1 MLIINRYLASDLWRT
16 LVSVFSVLI
25 LIAISNKFV
34 SLVTKVSSGELSQG
48 LLWKIILFQLPYLSS
63 FLLPFSFFLAI
74 ILSFGR
80 AFVDNELTV
89 LFACGLHWKRLLII
103 GLSFSLIVILITA
116 FLNLVTVPNFNYQSE
131 KMIATQEP
139 GLLADSLIKGRFYSF
154 NHDKL
159 IFYVNGISAN
169 KRELSQVFIVQQPKE
184 DSKAGPARW
193 AVLTAQ
199 KGEIKLN
206 DKEGYAY
213 LELDNGTRYE
223 GIPGKQDYSII
234 HFGSYRRLI
243 EKKNPPEGL
252 HHARSVSTSE
262 LIKSNDKSYIA
273 ELQWRVAVP
282 LSAPILVLLA
292 VPLSWV
298 SPRAGRYGRLLPA
311 IILFMIYYNGLE
323 ISKRWVAQGF
333 IAPELGF
340 WSVHMLMLFLALIM
354 NLKVSGKMHQGFIFL
369 KNFMKKNK

>member
-1 MLIINRYLASDLWRT
+1 MLMLIINRYLASDLWRT
-16 LVSVFSVLI
+16 LLSVFSVLM

-34 SLVTKVSSGELSQG
+34 SLISKVSSGELAQG
-48 LLWKIILFQLPYLSS
+48 LLLKIIIFQLPYLCS
-63 FLLPFSFFLAI
+63 FLLPFSLFLAI
-74 ILSFGR
+74 IFSFGR

-89 LFACGLHWKRLLII
+89 LFSCGGDWKRLLII
-103 GLSFSLIVILITA
+103 SLGFSFIIFLITG
-116 FLNLVTVPNFNYQSE
+116 FLNLVVVPKFNYQSE

-159 IFYVNGISAN
+159 IFYVNDISPN
-169 KRELSQVFIVQQPKE
+169 KRELSQVFIVQQAPEK
-184 DSKAGPARW
+184 SPNSTRW

-213 LELDNGTRYE
+213 LELENGTRYE
-223 GIPGKQDYSII
+223 GVPGKQDYSVI
-234 HFGSYRRLI
+234 HFGSYHRLI

-252 HHARSVSTSE
+252 YHARATPTQD
-262 LIKSNDKSYIA
+262 LIRSNDKSYIA
-273 ELQWRVAVP
+273 ELQWRLAVP
-282 LSAPILVLLA
+282 LSAPILALLA

-323 ISKRWVAQGF
+323 IAKRWVAQGL
-333 IAPELGF
+333 IPIDIGL
-340 WSVHMLMLFLALIM
+340 WWVHIVMILLALGL
-354 NLKVSGKMHQGFIFL
+354 NLVISGRAHQGYAYVKHFI
-369 KNFMKKNK
+369 KK